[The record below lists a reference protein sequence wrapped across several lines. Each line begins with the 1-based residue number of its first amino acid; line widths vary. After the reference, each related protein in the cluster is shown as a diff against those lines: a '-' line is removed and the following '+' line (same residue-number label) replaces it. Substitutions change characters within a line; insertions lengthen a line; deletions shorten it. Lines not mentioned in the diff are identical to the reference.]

1 MFAASL
7 LRGIRQL
14 GTRKIYFL
22 MMIVV
27 PAVCS
32 FFFLNLM
39 HEGLPLKVPVAIVD
53 NDQSSM
59 SRDVTRQLNA
69 MELIDI
75 NEHLESYHEAM
86 EKMRSGEIFGFFH
99 IPEDFQK
106 DAVGSRHPTLSFY
119 CNMTVFVPGTLSFK
133 GFKTVAVGTAGDMVK
148 TELVQAGL
156 SDNLVSPLVQPLG
169 VDTHPL
175 NNPWTN
181 YNYYLSNSF
190 LPGLLALL
198 VLTVTVFSICTEIKH
213 GTSPKWLQTA
223 GGHVSVALLGK
234 LLPQTVVFSAVG
246 VGLQAVLYGFLHFP
260 LNNHAMHMIVAMILF
275 VMACQAL
282 AVAIVE
288 LIPNLRLSLSVCS
301 LFGILCFSVA
311 GFSFP
316 VDQMYGG
323 IGIFAYIFPIRYY
336 FLIYIDQA
344 LNGIPIYYSRFYYVA
359 LLVFLLLP
367 MLGLRRL
374 RRHLENPVYVP

>member
-14 GTRKIYFL
+14 GTRKIYFF

-133 GFKTVAVGTAGDMVK
+133 
-148 TELVQAGL
+148 
-156 SDNLVSPLVQPLG
+156 
-169 VDTHPL
+169 
-175 NNPWTN
+175 
-181 YNYYLSNSF
+181 
-190 LPGLLALL
+190 
-198 VLTVTVFSICTEIKH
+198 
-213 GTSPKWLQTA
+213 
-223 GGHVSVALLGK
+223 
-234 LLPQTVVFSAVG
+234 
-246 VGLQAVLYGFLHFP
+246 
-260 LNNHAMHMIVAMILF
+260 
-275 VMACQAL
+275 
-282 AVAIVE
+282 
-288 LIPNLRLSLSVCS
+288 
-301 LFGILCFSVA
+301 
-311 GFSFP
+311 
-316 VDQMYGG
+316 
-323 IGIFAYIFPIRYY
+323 
-336 FLIYIDQA
+336 
-344 LNGIPIYYSRFYYVA
+344 
-359 LLVFLLLP
+359 
-367 MLGLRRL
+367 
-374 RRHLENPVYVP
+374 